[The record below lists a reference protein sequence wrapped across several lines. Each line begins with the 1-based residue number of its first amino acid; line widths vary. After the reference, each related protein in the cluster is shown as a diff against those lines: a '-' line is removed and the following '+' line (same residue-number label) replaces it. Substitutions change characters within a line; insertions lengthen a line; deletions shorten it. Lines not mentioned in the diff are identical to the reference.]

1 MTSGEPSE
9 RRNDVGAVATGEA
22 PNMRS
27 LAVYA
32 LAAIGSIAAV
42 GWLLTLAFPGPRDA
56 AAIRL
61 SAIVAIVVQLVAFGI
76 TKAVARRHLIAGWGA
91 GSLLRFLTLV
101 VYALLAAKV
110 LGLPPVAALV
120 SLATFLFLSTL
131 IEPLFL
137 RR

>member
-1 MTSGEPSE
+1 MM
-9 RRNDVGAVATGEA
+9 VGAVATGRESSV
-22 PNMRS
+22 RS
-27 LAVYA
+27 WAVYA
-32 LAAIGSIAAV
+32 VAAIASIVATA
-42 GWLLTLAFPGPRDA
+42 WLLTLGFTGPGDA

-61 SAIVAIVVQLVAFGI
+61 SAIVAIVVQLVAFAV
-76 TKAVARRHLIAGWGA
+76 TKAIAQRHLIAGWGA
-91 GSLLRFLTLV
+91 GSLLRFLTLGV
-101 VYALLAAKV
+101 FALLAVKV

>member
-1 MTSGEPSE
+1 M
-9 RRNDVGAVATGEA
+9 VGAVATGAA
-22 PNMRS
+22 PNVRS
-27 LAVYA
+27 WAAYA
-32 LAAIGSIAAV
+32 LTATASIAAV
-42 GWLLTLAFPGPRDA
+42 GWLLTLGFHGPRDA

-61 SAIVAIVVQLVAFGI
+61 SAIVAIVAQLVAFAV
-76 TKAVARRHLIAGWGA
+76 TKAIAQRHLIAGWGA
-91 GSLLRFLTLV
+91 GSLLRFTTLV
-101 VYALLAAKV
+101 VYALLAVKV

>member
-1 MTSGEPSE
+1 MM
-9 RRNDVGAVATGEA
+9 VGAVATRGA
-22 PNMRS
+22 PNVRGW
-27 LAVYA
+27 AVYA
-32 LAAIGSIAAV
+32 LAAVAMIAAV
-42 GWLLTLAFPGPRDA
+42 AWLLTMAFPGPRDA

-61 SAIVAIVVQLVAFGI
+61 SAIVAIVVQLVAF
-76 TKAVARRHLIAGWGA
+76 AVTRTIAQRHLIAGWGA

-101 VYALLAAKV
+101 VYALLAVKV
-110 LGLPPVAALV
+110 LGMPPVAALV